1 MDSTSNLS
9 GRSSEHRQECLCH
22 QKLGGV
28 FFCGE
33 GGWVHGVR
41 LTGLNSTVAAM
52 DGLYFE
58 FEWEVVRAQAGVPV
72 PLKTGRQSA
81 AL

>member
-1 MDSTSNLS
+1 MDSTSKFERGVVRAQAGVPVPLKT
-9 GRSSEHRQECLCH
+9 GRR
-22 QKLGGV
+22 
-28 FFCGE
+28 FFCGS
-33 GGWVHGVR
+33 GGLV
-41 LTGLNSTVAAM
+41 TGLNSTVAAM

-58 FEWEVVRAQAGVPV
+58 FEREVVRAQAGVLV